1 LIKPSRKRKAAD
13 GEVRVPFPKRQ
24 ARRTPFSPGRRAISR
39 TVLSTAA
46 CVLQPDYPRE
56 PGRELTHILV
66 GAVKGFMWT
75 KPGDEK

>member
-1 LIKPSRKRKAAD
+1 
-13 GEVRVPFPKRQ
+13 
-24 ARRTPFSPGRRAISR
+24 
-39 TVLSTAA
+39 
-46 CVLQPDYPRE
+46 VLQLDYPRE